1 MIKLTK
7 DQAWHFAT
15 NQRMKGFTF
24 VTEVEDK
31 DTEDYEHVLTMTIQ
45 KENTTGK
52 YYSLEWYKSI
62 YGDDIQYEVDSTEIY
77 EIKETEVNKL
87 INK

>member
-7 DQAWHFAT
+7 DQAWNFAT
-15 NQRMKGFTF
+15 NKRMKGFTF
-24 VTEVEDK
+24 ITEVEDK

-45 KENTTGK
+45 KENTTRK
-52 YYSLEWYKSI
+52 YYSLEWHKSI
-62 YGDDIQYEVDSTEIY
+62 YGDDIQHEVDSTEIY
-77 EIKETEVNKL
+77 EIKEQEVNKL